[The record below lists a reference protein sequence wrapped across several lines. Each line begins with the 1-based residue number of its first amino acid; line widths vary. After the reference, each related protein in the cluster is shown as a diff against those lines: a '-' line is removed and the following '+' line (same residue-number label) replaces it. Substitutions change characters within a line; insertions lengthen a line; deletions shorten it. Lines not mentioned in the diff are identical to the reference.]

1 MARAPSGPRQQ
12 GMGDLGAKR
21 AKEQSNRSRTFELPP
36 PAQKPC
42 LTRNISFAN
51 MKPLD
56 VIQLVLG
63 ILVGTCVLRPDIAG
77 LPSSTTS
84 KETSWPREVEVA
96 MRRIPKNENK
106 VALCRARRGGT
117 TTASLPKTIAPM
129 PLRAG
134 ALVGGKIPFSES
146 ERRKSS
152 QHPSRN
158 LATHQKEHKAK
169 VAKEIDANAVMIAT
183 HHGCEVF

>member
-1 MARAPSGPRQQ
+1 
-12 GMGDLGAKR
+12 
-21 AKEQSNRSRTFELPP
+21 
-36 PAQKPC
+36 
-42 LTRNISFAN
+42 

-63 ILVGTCVLRPDIAG
+63 ILVGTVVLRPDIAG
-77 LPSSTTS
+77 LPSPAS
-84 KETSWPREVEVA
+84 KKASWPREVEVA
-96 MRRIPKNENK
+96 MRNNEKVVK
-106 VALCRARRGGT
+106 VAHCRARRGGT
-117 TTASLPKTIAPM
+117 ITTSLPKTIASM

-134 ALVGGKIPFSES
+134 AFVGRKMPFSES

-158 LATHQKEHKAK
+158 LAINRKEYKAK
-169 VAKEIDANAVMIAT
+169 VAKEVETNAVMIAT

>member
-1 MARAPSGPRQQ
+1 
-12 GMGDLGAKR
+12 
-21 AKEQSNRSRTFELPP
+21 
-36 PAQKPC
+36 
-42 LTRNISFAN
+42 

-63 ILVGTCVLRPDIAG
+63 ILVGTCVLRPDLAV
-77 LPSSTTS
+77 LPSPAS
-84 KETSWPREVEVA
+84 KGNSWPIEVEVA
-96 MRRIPKNENK
+96 MRNSENSKVVK
-106 VALCRARRGGT
+106 VAHCRARRGGT
-117 TTASLPKTIAPM
+117 ITTIASM

-134 ALVGGKIPFSES
+134 AFVGRKMPFSES

-158 LATHQKEHKAK
+158 PAIAIDRNEYKAK
-169 VAKEIDANAVMIAT
+169 AAKEVETNAVMIAT